1 METGP
6 VDLRKRCCHRNRS
19 LRRLLGGGGGVTP
32 ASRRPSEEFRA
43 RRRRRKFVIT
53 CARIQVTTGA
63 PPPLYPPP
71 PLLPLTCT
79 HRRNFCQ
86 SANPEGT
93 WRKELI
99 RYERNSERTLCHRCS
114 PVSIFCDGVTIL
126 RLDGVTDDIVKEGRD
141 SGKSYAMTSEA
152 PDCFLSHVTLI
163 LTSQE
168 GTVLN
173 RLLRRGFSLSRS
185 RTFIKTCVS
194 ASQFYLT
201 FICHSFC
208 ITSTTI
214 KAECFMLRFCFN

>member
-86 SANPEGT
+86 FGVQIPKEPEGRNWYGMRGT
-93 WRKELI
+93 RNAHSVTAAQPSLI
-99 RYERNSERTLCHRCS
+99 SMMAWQFSDLT
-114 PVSIFCDGVTIL
+114 
-126 RLDGVTDDIVKEGRD
+126 
-141 SGKSYAMTSEA
+141 AWQMTSLKKDAILE
-152 PDCFLSHVTLI
+152 SHTQWRQRRQIVSCHTLP
-163 LTSQE
+163 S
-168 GTVLN
+168 
-173 RLLRRGFSLSRS
+173 S
-185 RTFIKTCVS
+185 
-194 ASQFYLT
+194 
-201 FICHSFC
+201 
-208 ITSTTI
+208 
-214 KAECFMLRFCFN
+214 